1 MLKKY
6 PEKQRDYQFEVAEK
20 IFLELPLEFKDKSIV
35 IMDGPFMSID
45 PVGTK
50 NYFIVGDVVN
60 TVHSRNIGKFP
71 KIDAKFIPLL
81 DKGLIKNPPFTNLNL
96 FLKSGSRFF
105 PKLNEA
111 KYIGSSFC
119 IKTVLPEVDSTDAR
133 PTLVEMIDKKI
144 ITIFSGK
151 ISTCMHAANQLE
163 KLIKA
168 KNN

>member
-1 MLKKY
+1 M
-6 PEKQRDYQFEVAEK
+6 
-20 IFLELPLEFKDKSIV
+20 
-35 IMDGPFMSID
+35 
-45 PVGTK
+45 
-50 NYFIVGDVVN
+50 
-60 TVHSRNIGKFP
+60 
-71 KIDAKFIPLL
+71 
-81 DKGLIKNPPFTNLNL
+81 IKNPPFTNLNL

-151 ISTCMHAANQLE
+151 ISTCMHAANQVE

>member
-1 MLKKY
+1 MFKK
-6 PEKQRDYQFEVAEK
+6 
-20 IFLELPLEFKDKSIV
+20 
-35 IMDGPFMSID
+35 
-45 PVGTK
+45 
-50 NYFIVGDVVN
+50 N
-60 TVHSRNIGKFP
+60 P

-133 PTLVEMIDKKI
+133 PTLIEMIDKKI

-151 ISTCMHAANQLE
+151 ISTCMHAANQVE
-163 KLIKA
+163 KLIQSFC
-168 KNN
+168 